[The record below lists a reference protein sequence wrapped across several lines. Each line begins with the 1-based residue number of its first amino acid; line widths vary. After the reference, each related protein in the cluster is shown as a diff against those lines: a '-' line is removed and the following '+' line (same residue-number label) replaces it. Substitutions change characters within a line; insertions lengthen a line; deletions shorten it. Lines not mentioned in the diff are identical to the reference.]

1 MRACRRR
8 CAHTTAVFGVS
19 AWTTPSVASPPLGA
33 CPFPTPASR
42 RAAPW
47 VRWSP
52 PAAPGRDA
60 TGAPA
65 HPGAHGAG
73 SDERNT
79 AMTASRFYGP
89 LSSSFGERGARY
101 TQADLPVVDD
111 EPETVAAQTNDAPGI
126 RHVVVDANVL
136 VNMARELADSPTG
149 RRREL
154 KAFVSVVHRPEVV
167 IDGERVHLRV
177 VLSKHIVRMAYRPLV
192 RRGITDPKAADAV
205 LVAARL
211 LLGPDGLQDDTDED
225 YRALDRRSWT
235 RYGTDAEDEAVLRCA
250 EAHTAG
256 IVTDDRDFASYLR
269 DRKVPNWS
277 LDGFLD
283 ALT

>member
-1 MRACRRR
+1 M
-8 CAHTTAVFGVS
+8 
-19 AWTTPSVASPPLGA
+19 
-33 CPFPTPASR
+33 
-42 RAAPW
+42 
-47 VRWSP
+47 
-52 PAAPGRDA
+52 
-60 TGAPA
+60 
-65 HPGAHGAG
+65 
-73 SDERNT
+73 
-79 AMTASRFYGP
+79 
-89 LSSSFGERGARY
+89 
-101 TQADLPVVDD
+101 
-111 EPETVAAQTNDAPGI
+111 
-126 RHVVVDANVL
+126 
-136 VNMARELADSPTG
+136 
-149 RRREL
+149 
-154 KAFVSVVHRPEVV
+154 

-177 VLSKHIVRMAYRPLV
+177 VFSKHIVRMAYRPLV

-256 IVTDDRDFASYLR
+256 IVTDDQDFASYLR